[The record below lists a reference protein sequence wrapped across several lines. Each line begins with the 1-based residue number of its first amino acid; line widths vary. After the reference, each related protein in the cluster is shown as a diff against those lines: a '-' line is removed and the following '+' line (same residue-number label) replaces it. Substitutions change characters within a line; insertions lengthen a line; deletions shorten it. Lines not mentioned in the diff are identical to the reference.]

1 MIDDTAIHLALR
13 NRLLTVS
20 GLPSTSNRAWENK
33 EFTRTQGTA
42 YIEEEYVPG
51 PPALITVPAD
61 TGTLEHRG
69 IYVVRWYGI
78 ENAGVTAIRAGVK
91 AILAKFSYGT
101 RITCT
106 DGQVVRIGTPTG
118 TASGPTSSQIVPTGD
133 GWAVC
138 TIKVPFWLLTT
149 NAIAA

>member
-20 GLPSTSNRAWENK
+20 GLPSTTNRAWENK
-33 EFTRTQGTA
+33 KFTPTQGSA
-42 YIEEEYVPG
+42 YITDSYVPG

-69 IYVVRWYGI
+69 LYVVQWYGI
-78 ENAGVTAIRAGVK
+78 EYDGFTNIRTGVK

-106 DGQVVRIGTPTG
+106 DGQVVRIGTPRG
-118 TASGPTSSQIVPTGD
+118 VASGPTSSQIVPTGD

-138 TIKVPFWLLTT
+138 TIKIPFWLLTT